1 MNTLTPKEH
10 VYLEEALRL
19 ENLCV
24 AKYNVYADKCQ
35 DDDLKAALFSM
46 SKNKRRNAN
55 RIIQL
60 LKQPASP
67 QYSQ

>member
-1 MNTLTPKEH
+1 MNTLTSKER

-35 DDDLKAALFSM
+35 DEGLKAELFSM
-46 SKNKRRNAN
+46 SKIKRRNAN
-55 RIIQL
+55 RISQL
-60 LKQPASP
+60 LNQSAAP
-67 QYSQ
+67 QGSQ